1 MCSLRAGGGA
11 KRRGAASPGRSRNG
25 GAPRSGSRGP
35 RGAGAASPPDAD
47 PASGVKRE
55 RNGARSYNEGHTRPP
70 GREGEEPEGR
80 KERSDCQGLDSLIL
94 PIHPWME
101 GKFP

>member
-25 GAPRSGSRGP
+25 GLRGRGRGP

-101 GKFP
+101 KQVP